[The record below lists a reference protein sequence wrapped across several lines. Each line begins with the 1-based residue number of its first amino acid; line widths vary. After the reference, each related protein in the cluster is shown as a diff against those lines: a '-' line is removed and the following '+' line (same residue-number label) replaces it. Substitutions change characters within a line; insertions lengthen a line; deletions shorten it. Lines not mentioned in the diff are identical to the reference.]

1 MLPFFYLWFLA
12 YVMDGYIPNT
22 FFIMNLSKHISIIF
36 QCKTFIYIHTHTHT
50 HTELEGLRGLH
61 LILYL
66 LILFNSH
73 LLSKP
78 WFNILEMLN
87 LANSLYAFY

>member
-1 MLPFFYLWFLA
+1 MPQG
-12 YVMDGYIPNT
+12 V
-22 FFIMNLSKHISIIF
+22 SKKRKRRKYSPY
-36 QCKTFIYIHTHTHT
+36 KYIYIYIYTHTHTHT